1 MFYLPL
7 LCIDIHPK
15 QCIHTNIH
23 IEKGKHGRN
32 IQLVKIL
39 EYIYIYLCNVC
50 PTDGV
55 TLFFAVAAP
64 LVIVE
69 TKANL
74 LYDLIEVFLF
84 LMDEYRILCTLFT
97 L

>member
-1 MFYLPL
+1 MYT
-7 LCIDIHPK
+7 HK
-15 QCIHTNIH
+15 HNR
-23 IEKGKHGRN
+23 KRKHGIN

-39 EYIYIYLCNVC
+39 EYIYLCNVC
-50 PTDGV
+50 PTDGA

-69 TKANL
+69 TKASL

-84 LMDEYRILCTLFT
+84 LMDEYRTSVYSVVELNR
-97 L
+97 